1 MDTTPQKIT
10 IVSGT
15 DRPGAKTRLITDYI
29 YRRLSEQTAHSGQ
42 LAPAPGTTAAPAP
55 SPTTDLTILDMA
67 DYPTADVAG
76 GPYGKTP
83 ASVEKFNQPFLDA
96 DGIIFVLP
104 EYNGSFPGILKLFID
119 YLPHPEALKG
129 VPIGYVGNASGYF
142 GGLRAVEQLQMVC
155 GYRYALSFEER
166 VFIPAVHKEFDPEK
180 GILDDFRNSLME
192 SFLQRFPQFV
202 AKNRSNAGLN
212 QPN

>member
-1 MDTTPQKIT
+1 MNTEPQKIT

-29 YRRLSEQTAHSGQ
+29 FGRLSEQPEQS
-42 LAPAPGTTAAPAP
+42 PAPAP
-55 SPTTDLTILDMA
+55 SPASKSAPAFDLTILDMA
-67 DYPTADVAG
+67 DYPTADLAG

-83 ASVEKFNQPFLDA
+83 ASVEKFNKSFLEA
-96 DGIIFVLP
+96 DGVIFVIP

-129 VPIGYVGNASGYF
+129 VPVGYIGNASGYF

-155 GYRYALSFEER
+155 GYRYALSFDNK
-166 VFIPAVHKEFDPEK
+166 PD
-180 GILDDFRNSLME
+180 
-192 SFLQRFPQFV
+192 Q
-202 AKNRSNAGLN
+202 
-212 QPN
+212 

>member
-1 MDTTPQKIT
+1 MNTTPLKIT

-15 DRPGAKTRLITDYI
+15 DRPGSNTRLVTDYI
-29 YRRLSEQTAHSGQ
+29 YRRLSEQANDLEVSDLENNNLQTKDLQTA
-42 LAPAPGTTAAPAP
+42 TT
-55 SPTTDLTILDMA
+55 SQIDLTILDLA

-76 GPYGKTP
+76 GVYGKTP
-83 ASVEKFNQPFLDA
+83 ASVEAFHQPFLDA
-96 DGIIFVLP
+96 DGVIFVLP

-129 VPIGYVGNASGYF
+129 VPVGYVANASGYF

-155 GYRYALSFEER
+155 GYRYARSFEER

-180 GILDDFRNSLME
+180 GITDPFRQSLME
-192 SFLQRFPQFV
+192 SFLERFPHFV
-202 AKNRSNAGLN
+202 SVNTRI
-212 QPN
+212 

>member
-1 MDTTPQKIT
+1 MLNNTPLKIT

-15 DRPGAKTRLITDYI
+15 DRPGSNTRQVTDYI
-29 YRRLSEQTAHSGQ
+29 YRRLSELSGSSQSATSPQ
-42 LAPAPGTTAAPAP
+42 L
-55 SPTTDLTILDMA
+55 DLTILDLV

-76 GPYGKTP
+76 GVYGKTP
-83 ASVEKFNQPFLDA
+83 SSVDAFHQPFLDA

-129 VPIGYVGNASGYF
+129 VPVGYVANASGYF

-180 GILDDFRNSLME
+180 GISDPFRQSLME
-192 SFLQRFPQFV
+192 SFIERFPQFV
-202 AKNRSNAGLN
+202 SVNTRI
-212 QPN
+212 